1 MSSTEE
7 FLSKTVKEAVETTLI
22 RFGFRI
28 ADPNEVQEDMLFVR
42 RLRLG
47 NPLARLERMELQMA
61 EHEKRDEQR
70 QQEILR
76 TLNDATAG
84 RETLHKR
91 ISELKTEVTQKFDG
105 VKTTVDNS
113 IASITGKDGPLD
125 ELRKDNRNAL
135 LGMLGLALTVIG
147 YLLIRYV
154 FP

>member
-1 MSSTEE
+1 MADDPII
-7 FLSKTVKEAVETTLI
+7 KTVKEAVETTLI

-76 TLNDATAG
+76 SLNDAAQG

-91 ISELKTEVTQKFDG
+91 ISELKTEVTNKFDG

-113 IASITGKDGPLD
+113 IAGITGKDGPLD

-135 LGMLGLALTVIG
+135 LG
-147 YLLIRYV
+147 
-154 FP
+154 